1 MKSKEE
7 NGSRIQCRV
16 NPGVWRL
23 LDASAN
29 RAVEAIRVI
38 EDTLRFVFDDVF
50 LTQSAKDIRHE
61 LVAILLSDSLKG
73 RSMMRNVTGDVGALM
88 QSESAQAR
96 NSPEDLVAANVAR
109 ATQSLR
115 SLQEC
120 VGLIAPQLGKDFEK
134 FRLRIYA
141 LEKAIRGTLK
151 ATDQLDGILLYVLV
165 DASHDE
171 KSFVSHIEALFS
183 AGVGMIQIRDKNLS
197 IPSLVERTK
206 LALAVSRQYACDGDR
221 RPLVIVNDHTDVALA
236 THADGVHVGCDD
248 LPTSLVRQLLGPH
261 AIVGRTAH
269 SLGEAQTAIFDGA
282 DYLGVGP
289 CFPTTTKQFQHFAS
303 PDYLVSVTSSVSLPT
318 FAIGGVT
325 IDRLTELA
333 SLGFKRV
340 AVASAV
346 SNCAHSGA
354 MAKTFID
361 QLSQFESAERDS

>member
-1 MKSKEE
+1 MKSKED
-7 NGSRIQCRV
+7 NGSKIQCRV

-23 LDASAN
+23 FDASAN

-38 EDTLRFVFDDVF
+38 EDTLRFVLDDVF
-50 LTQSAKDIRHE
+50 LTQLAKDIRHE

-73 RSMMRNVTGDVGALM
+73 RSTMRNVAGDVGALM
-88 QSESAQAR
+88 ESESAQVR
-96 NSPEDLVAANVAR
+96 NSSEDLVAANVAR

-120 VGLIAPQLGKDFEK
+120 VGLIAPELGKDFET

-141 LEKAIRGTLK
+141 LEKAILGTFK
-151 ATDQLDGILLYVLV
+151 ATARLDGIHLYVLV

-171 KSFVSHIEALFS
+171 KNFVDHIEALFS

-206 LALAVSRQYACDGDR
+206 LALNVSRRYACDGGR
-221 RPLVIVNDHTDVALA
+221 RPLVIVNDHADVALA

-248 LPTSLVRQLLGPH
+248 LPTSLVRQLLGPR

-269 SLGEAQTAIFDGA
+269 SLSEAQTAILDGA

-303 PDYLVSVTSSVSLPT
+303 PDFLISVTSSVSLPA

-325 IDRLTELA
+325 IERLDELVA
-333 SLGFKRV
+333 LGFRRV
-340 AVASAV
+340 AVGSAV
-346 SNCAHSGA
+346 ASQTHSGV
-354 MAKTFID
+354 MAKEFINR
-361 QLSQFESAERDS
+361 LSLLESAEQNS